1 MPCCSPPR
9 REDGKVQGP
18 EQAVGSLSSPRK
30 ERLGSSL
37 ELDRSPTGWKSGQR
51 PARWSHVLVTRP
63 CTRQGHTRQ
72 RQDLGTDCVWQGGE
86 PTTTLQ
92 VSGR

>member
-30 ERLGSSL
+30 GRLGSSL
-37 ELDRSPTGWKSGQR
+37 ELDGSPTGWKSGQR
-51 PARWSHVLVTRP
+51 PAWPLVTRS
-63 CTRQGHTRQ
+63 CTRQGHARQ
-72 RQDLGTDCVWQGGE
+72 RQDLGMDCVA
-86 PTTTLQ
+86 
-92 VSGR
+92 GRGANDDPAG